1 MAFLEQRNATASKP
15 CVAISMLDSNFRRER
30 PIVNAGYPALRFA
43 DRIPAA
49 PDPSDVSLVERMARG
64 DRSALATLYER
75 HAPRLLSLAVRILG
89 RPSEAEDLLH
99 DVFLEAWR
107 QAETYSQE
115 RGSVGTWLSLR
126 TRSRAIDRRRAGPR
140 ANLTPLNDLNQP
152 EANDP
157 ATDPTRTSDHG
168 KLREALACMSLEEQE
183 VILLGY
189 FEGLS
194 SSEIAERVAAPIGT
208 VKSRTRAA
216 LGKLR
221 AFFAE
226 KEGGP

>member
-1 MAFLEQRNATASKP
+1 M
-15 CVAISMLDSNFRRER
+15 
-30 PIVNAGYPALRFA
+30 
-43 DRIPAA
+43 PAA

-75 HAPRLLSLAVRILG
+75 HAPWLLSLATRILG

-140 ANLTPLNDLNQP
+140 VNLTPLNDLNQP
-152 EANDP
+152 EASDP
-157 ATDPTRTSDHG
+157 SADPSRTSDHG

-226 KEGGP
+226 KEGGR